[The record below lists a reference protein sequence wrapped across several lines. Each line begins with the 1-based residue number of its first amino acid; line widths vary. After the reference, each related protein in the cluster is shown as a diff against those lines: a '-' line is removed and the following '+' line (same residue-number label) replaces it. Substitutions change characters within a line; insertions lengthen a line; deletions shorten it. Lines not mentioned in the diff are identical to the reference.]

1 MARPEKNWITF
12 EIDGREVRAEEGSM
26 LVDAAKQGDVE
37 IPYFCYEPK
46 LGQPVGACRM
56 CLVEIEG
63 IPKLQTS
70 CSTPVRDGMVVNTT
84 SDRVKH
90 AQNAVVEF
98 LLVNHPLDCPVCDKG
113 GECPLQDISYG
124 WGHGRS
130 RFIEPKRHFKKPL
143 GLSPLIAIDR
153 ERCILCYRC
162 VRFSQE
168 IAEDYQLVF
177 LDRGDHTF
185 VGTHD
190 GHPYVAPF
198 SGNIIELCPVG
209 ALTSQAYRFRARP
222 WDIEDSGTVCTFC
235 PSQCN
240 VKLTIRDDAKVM
252 RVLARDNEEV
262 DDGWLCDK
270 GRFGYQAFSSSERIT
285 APLVRDGGFLREV
298 SWERALSD
306 AAAAL
311 KRSGAAT
318 VARLGGSATNE
329 EGFLTQHLLRNG
341 LGSPHVSAGAAPAGV
356 HARILARPDLSAR
369 VSDIDHADAILVLD
383 TELVDEAP
391 ILDLRVRKAV
401 RRSHARL
408 VVASSR
414 PSTLDPNASAS
425 LRFAPGA
432 AEAALAAL
440 AAALGSPRAG
450 SLSLDELAAR
460 AGAARGISAGRPQ
473 SDGVPA
479 PPSTAAGPMQP
490 PDAIRAAAE
499 VLREAGDVVVIWG
512 ERVFSGQRA
521 GDAVEALLAL
531 AAALGIAD
539 REESGLIAIPE
550 STNGRGLRE
559 VGCSPALAPG
569 LVDAAETGDPH
580 SARGAL
586 LLVETELPEAVL
598 AEAASVIAFAR
609 FRSEAL
615 DEEADV
621 VFPAEIYAEKEG
633 TVTHPDGRLQRVRQA
648 LGHAGQVRAGW
659 QVLAELCERAGAGLP
674 VRSGSEVTALIAE
687 QVPIYAGLTL
697 DAIGGLGVR
706 WQEHDGATALAAE
719 EISSARLADPPPA
732 PEGGLRAIRVPTL
745 WSGPEVE
752 QSPSL
757 RFLSVDGRAELS
769 VDDAR
774 ELGLESGDEVELRAG
789 GARAGAQAIVRSG
802 VPKGSVFVAGAD
814 LPDGPVA
821 LRPARAGAAV
831 A

>member
-1 MARPEKNWITF
+1 
-12 EIDGREVRAEEGSM
+12 
-26 LVDAAKQGDVE
+26 
-37 IPYFCYEPK
+37 
-46 LGQPVGACRM
+46 
-56 CLVEIEG
+56 
-63 IPKLQTS
+63 
-70 CSTPVRDGMVVNTT
+70 
-84 SDRVKH
+84 
-90 AQNAVVEF
+90 
-98 LLVNHPLDCPVCDKG
+98 
-113 GECPLQDISYG
+113 
-124 WGHGRS
+124 
-130 RFIEPKRHFKKPL
+130 
-143 GLSPLIAIDR
+143 
-153 ERCILCYRC
+153 
-162 VRFSQE
+162 
-168 IAEDYQLVF
+168 
-177 LDRGDHTF
+177 
-185 VGTHD
+185 
-190 GHPYVAPF
+190 
-198 SGNIIELCPVG
+198 
-209 ALTSQAYRFRARP
+209 
-222 WDIEDSGTVCTFC
+222 
-235 PSQCN
+235 
-240 VKLTIRDDAKVM
+240 
-252 RVLARDNEEV
+252 
-262 DDGWLCDK
+262 
-270 GRFGYQAFSSSERIT
+270 
-285 APLVRDGGFLREV
+285 
-298 SWERALSD
+298 
-306 AAAAL
+306 
-311 KRSGAAT
+311 
-318 VARLGGSATNE
+318 
-329 EGFLTQHLLRNG
+329 
-341 LGSPHVSAGAAPAGV
+341 
-356 HARILARPDLSAR
+356 
-369 VSDIDHADAILVLD
+369 
-383 TELVDEAP
+383 
-391 ILDLRVRKAV
+391 
-401 RRSHARL
+401 
-408 VVASSR
+408 
-414 PSTLDPNASAS
+414 
-425 LRFAPGA
+425 
-432 AEAALAAL
+432 
-440 AAALGSPRAG
+440 
-450 SLSLDELAAR
+450 
-460 AGAARGISAGRPQ
+460 
-473 SDGVPA
+473 
-479 PPSTAAGPMQP
+479 MQP
-490 PDAIRAAAE
+490 PDAIGAAAE

-512 ERVFSGQRA
+512 ERVFSGQR
-521 GDAVEALLAL
+521 GSDAVEALLAL

-559 VGCSPALAPG
+559 VGCSPTLAPG
-569 LVDAAETGDPH
+569 LADAAETGDPH

-814 LPDGPVA
+814 LPDGPVE
-821 LRPARAGAAV
+821 LRPARAGAGV